1 MLVLCL
7 ANSLGWLLGR
17 ERGRLHGKLPLPS
30 PSSHI
35 HSLPLAEHSKVGVL
49 GGGEPLPSGA
59 RGCISLESRSY
70 DKLETCRFLSAL
82 PAASRDWYQ
91 LPLLL
96 PLGDLSPPLQL
107 PAWQR
112 WRHWMRPQSC
122 MVLTLRY
129 NKKTRTL
136 LFCTLPSM
144 RALPV

>member
-1 MLVLCL
+1 M
-7 ANSLGWLLGR
+7 
-17 ERGRLHGKLPLPS
+17 HGKQSRLAFGQGKRKATWEVAT

-59 RGCISLESRSY
+59 PGCLSLESRSY

-91 LPLLL
+91 LPQLL

-112 WRHWMRPQSC
+112 WRHWMRPLSC
-122 MVLTLRY
+122 MVLSLRC

-136 LFCTLPSM
+136 LFCTLPST
-144 RALPV
+144 RPLPI